1 MVEHRVG
8 EEHDV
13 PAVAVLVHGGQ
24 NDDHRQE
31 GHGKAAGGDEF
42 EPLEPEGQF
51 PPGENAAQLPQ
62 PHQQAD
68 RTVED
73 VGQLGVHGEHDG
85 AAQRPAHGE
94 GNGLEVH
101 DEEIQGCRSQLP
113 PDDEDVFQHLA
124 LSYL

>member
-1 MVEHRVG
+1 MIAPYIYKFDAVELFYFLKSEKWLTCDAKCGILIKSVREV
-8 EEHDV
+8 
-13 PAVAVLVHGGQ
+13 
-24 NDDHRQE
+24 
-31 GHGKAAGGDEF
+31 
-42 EPLEPEGQF
+42 
-51 PPGENAAQLPQ
+51 
-62 PHQQAD
+62 
-68 RTVED
+68 RTKVYRGME
-73 VGQLGVHGEHDG
+73 QLGVHGEHDG